1 LDSDGQ
7 QTAYSVE
14 KLRFE
19 KSSDFICDLSHVAYC
34 RYEGV
39 AEGARKTDLTR
50 LRTAQLICDL
60 RARRSKKFIEISVH
74 RKTEFFNRIDQLQS
88 FDKPASHLSRRNH
101 ACVPLSE

>member
-1 LDSDGQ
+1 MRNRPCAGFLLQ
-7 QTAYSVE
+7 AERLLLAYSVE

-50 LRTAQLICDL
+50 LRTAQLICDM
-60 RARRSKKFIEISVH
+60 RARRSKNFIQISVH
-74 RKTEFFNRIDQLQS
+74 RKTEFFNRIDQ
-88 FDKPASHLSRRNH
+88 
-101 ACVPLSE
+101 